1 MYQGAYRTER
11 KYQGRKI
18 IIDLAC
24 IPPPLGN
31 GLEVMVMYSTG
42 KEIASER
49 HSALPEAE
57 EAYRRML
64 ERYPEDAK
72 ETEGRRCVKNSSC
85 A

>member
-1 MYQGAYRTER
+1 MYQGRMRTER

-18 IIDLAC
+18 VIDLAC

-31 GLEVMVMYSTG
+31 GLEVMVMYSNG

-49 HSALPEAE
+49 HSGLPEAK